1 MTGLESSVFV
11 SEWRRDFPIISS
23 SLVPG
28 TTSSP
33 EFSSIYATTNTNL
46 FIITILTIDEKQLS
60 SAMVIDGNVHD
71 AVGNPMDAFAAYL
84 HFLRLPLQRRRPL
97 AASANS
103 MGWTTDPRDF
113 AFVRSRSYHLRP

>member
-46 FIITILTIDEKQLS
+46 FIITILTIDEKLS

-71 AVGNPMDAFAAYL
+71 AVGNSMDAFAAYL